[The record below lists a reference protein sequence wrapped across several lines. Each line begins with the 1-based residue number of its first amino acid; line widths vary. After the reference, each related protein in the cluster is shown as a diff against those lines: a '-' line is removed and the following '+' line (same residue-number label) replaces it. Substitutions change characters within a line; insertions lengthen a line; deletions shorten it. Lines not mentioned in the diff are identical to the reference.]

1 MRFLITSSVL
11 LVSVAGAVDNGFPDD
26 PTGIEIIDRAYYK
39 DISVQDGELLYL
51 RLFNDD
57 EQGTVEL
64 FSGTSNGQEY
74 IWELVYSWQPRLYGD
89 IPHAFLPVCVIS
101 LQKGSN
107 SLLVTWIDILFTESH
122 EGLGSLY
129 LEYNLESGDIDE
141 FWLD

>member
-1 MRFLITSSVL
+1 VKFIICSTICFI
-11 LVSVAGAVDNGFPDD
+11 SVAVAVDNGFPDD
-26 PTGIEIIDRAYYK
+26 PTGIEIIDRAYYR
-39 DISVQDGELLYL
+39 DISALDGELLYL

-74 IWELVYSWQPRLYGD
+74 TWELVYSWQPRLYGD
-89 IPHAFLPVCVIS
+89 TPHTFHPVCVIS
-101 LQKGSN
+101 LQTGSN

-141 FWLD
+141 FWID

>member
-1 MRFLITSSVL
+1 MGFLISVAIC
-11 LVSVAGAVDNGFPDD
+11 LVSAAGAVDNGFPDD
-26 PTGIEIIDRAYYK
+26 PAGIEIIDRAYYR
-39 DISVQDGELLYL
+39 DLSVQDGELLYL
-51 RLFNDD
+51 RLFNDG

-64 FSGTSNGQEY
+64 LSGTSNGQEY

-89 IPHAFLPVCVIS
+89 TPHAFLPVCVIS
-101 LQKGSN
+101 LQTGSN
-107 SLLVTWIDILFTESH
+107 SLLITWIDILFTESH